1 MNEASKDIW
10 DKAHIVLQPVGGLLT
25 GIAIVWIGFIT
36 NRHLN
41 QRQEL
46 DAKERLYSELMSRR
60 EDSESAL
67 RKDMFGSIIT
77 SFLSNQK
84 PRAPTPVDELEA
96 KVLNLELLSY
106 NFHESLNLS
115 PLFLHLG
122 RAISEAAITPT
133 QRIQYRDR
141 LKRVAA
147 EINRREG
154 DLLEAAGESTE
165 WDIDLD
171 SIPTGEGPSYRIGEA
186 TLTVDGFTRV
196 FQLTAL
202 GKDLERQELR
212 VRLEVI
218 GPDTTSE
225 RKQTQ
230 AVFTVGFFDF
240 PMVDNTRLSNDQR
253 CAVVLNAF
261 ETNSAD
267 ITLAYFPGS
276 YASLKEKPYYQE
288 VVQNLMR
295 SNSLLDQQRGQR

>member
-253 CAVVLNAF
+253 CAVVLLVMDQSHARVR
-261 ETNSAD
+261 
-267 ITLAYFPGS
+267 LLYFPGS
-276 YASLKEKPYYQE
+276 RASLRERPYYE
-288 VVQNLMR
+288 EILENLHRQNAEP
-295 SNSLLDQQRGQR
+295 